1 MHELAPGVFAETGF
15 RRINVGAVL
24 TDDGWVLIDTPPYPE
39 DAQRWREMLLS
50 VSDAPICAIVTTD
63 CHRDRFLGNSWF
75 EPRVIVAHAETI
87 AHIRSLPTASVE
99 SAIESLAQDA
109 TEQHQ
114 FANVRLRL
122 PGIGFNRRM
131 QLRYGGLEIP
141 LLAMPGPTLGSL
153 WVHLPDHGIL
163 FTGDSI
169 IVNQHLYI
177 SSAST
182 KDWLENM
189 TNLRRSRFAAEI
201 IVPGRG
207 PLTDKSATEPISNY
221 LRLARRR
228 VHSLYRAGRP
238 RADTISLVPEML
250 PMFPY
255 HEHEV
260 ERIQRRIKA
269 GLDRIY
275 EEFKLSDRLSDG
287 SAR

>member
-1 MHELAPGVFAETGF
+1 MQELAPGIFAETSF
-15 RRINVGAVL
+15 RRINVGAIL
-24 TDDGWVLIDTPPYPE
+24 TGDGWVLIDTPTYPE

-50 VSDAPICAIVTTD
+50 VSDAPIAAIVTTD

-75 EPRVIVAHAETI
+75 EPRVIVAHTETI
-87 AHIRSLPTASVE
+87 GHIRSLPAAFIE
-99 SAIESLAQDA
+99 GAIEALAQDT
-109 TEQHQ
+109 TERHQ

-122 PGIGFNRRM
+122 PTIGFNRRM
-131 QLRYGGLEIP
+131 QLRFGGLEIP
-141 LLAMPGPTLGSL
+141 LLAMPGPTSGSL
-153 WVHLPDHGIL
+153 WVHLPEHGIL

-182 KDWLENM
+182 KDWLENL
-189 TNLRRSRFAAEI
+189 TNLRRSRFTAEV

-207 PLTDKSATEPISNY
+207 PLTDKSASEPISNY

-238 RADTISLVPEML
+238 RADTTSLVPELL
-250 PMFPY
+250 PLFPY
-255 HEHEV
+255 QAHEV
-260 ERIQRRIKA
+260 ERVQRRIKA

-275 EEFKLSDRLSDG
+275 EEFKLSDKLADG